1 MRPSLVALTRTTTFR
16 LVAIT
21 AAAIL
26 LILMASLAGVYVTTI
41 GRAQADADAAAK
53 LEWESLESVYA
64 ERGIAALREEV
75 AERSA
80 RQSDMLFALI
90 DVSGQTLYQDFNPLP
105 RVPGEDW
112 VAVNGPIT
120 RSLENG
126 RSSDSVGRGRAGRLI
141 GGPVLVVVRDFGVV
155 ARIYRS
161 LMDGLFFIGFF
172 GFFGAITAGLFASQF
187 AARRA
192 DRLSRTAQEV
202 KSGDLGKR
210 VPAAGRRSLPAGDEF
225 DKLDSDIN
233 EMLDEIARLVEA
245 TRTAGDSIAHDLRS
259 PLMRLKQ
266 SLEIA
271 ANAPAGSD
279 QERASLT
286 KASDEVDKLLDMF
299 NAIISVM
306 RIDSVAAS
314 SFKAMDVTQIMQDLA
329 EFYEPVAEDR
339 SITLRAAIAEGLT
352 YRGVREVLT
361 QALVNLLENAI
372 NYTQE
377 GGKIELRAEMRPD
390 GQLELAVLDNGPGVP
405 EKDRERVLRRFVRL
419 DNSRSTP
426 GSGLGLSLV
435 AAVARLHRGVLSL
448 SDGLGDSARP
458 GLRAAII
465 LPETA

>member
-1 MRPSLVALTRTTTFR
+1 MRPSLGALAGTTTFR

-21 AAAIL
+21 AAAVI
-26 LILMASLAGVYVTTI
+26 LILMAALAGVYVSTV

-64 ERGIAALREEV
+64 ERGIAALRAEV
-75 AERSA
+75 VERSA

-90 DVSGQTLYQDFNPLP
+90 DVSGETLYKDFEPIP

-112 VAVNGPIT
+112 RPINGPI
-120 RSLENG
+120 RRILENG
-126 RSSDSVGRGRAGRLI
+126 RVVESVGRGRAGRLI

-155 ARIYRS
+155 ARIYSS
-161 LMDGLFFIGFF
+161 LMGGLFFIGFF
-172 GFFGAITAGLFASQF
+172 GVFGAIAAGLFASQF

-192 DRLSRTAQEV
+192 DLLSRTAQEV
-202 KSGDLGKR
+202 KSGDLAKR
-210 VPAAGRRSLPAGDEF
+210 VPMSRPTPPAGDEF
-225 DKLDSDIN
+225 DKLDRDIN

-259 PLMRLKQ
+259 PLMRLRQ
-266 SLEIA
+266 SLEA
-271 ANAPAGSD
+271 AAQAAPGSPD
-279 QERASLT
+279 ASASLA
-286 KASDEVDKLLDMF
+286 KAVEESDKLLDMF

-306 RIDSVAAS
+306 RIDSFAAS
-314 SFKAMDVTQIMQDLA
+314 SFKTVDITALANDLA
-329 EFYEPVAEDR
+329 EFYAPVAEDR
-339 SITLRAAIAEGLT
+339 AIALRARIEAGLS
-352 YRGVREVLT
+352 YRGVPEVLT

-377 GGKIELRAEMRPD
+377 GGEIELRAEMRPD

-405 EKDRERVLRRFVRL
+405 EKDRDRVVQRFVRL

-448 SDGLGDSARP
+448 GDGLGDSARP
-458 GLRAAII
+458 GLRAALI
-465 LPETA
+465 LPAAP